1 MYTPLPEHNGGKIFC
16 SYEQIDSN
24 GNPLF
29 EPVEEHELIEV
40 DYILP
45 PLTEMKDIPIAAVSL
60 KEYFKLYQNYKLR
73 I

>member
-45 PLTEMKDIPIAAVSL
+45 PLTEMKDIPIASVSL
-60 KEYFKLYQNYKLR
+60 
-73 I
+73 